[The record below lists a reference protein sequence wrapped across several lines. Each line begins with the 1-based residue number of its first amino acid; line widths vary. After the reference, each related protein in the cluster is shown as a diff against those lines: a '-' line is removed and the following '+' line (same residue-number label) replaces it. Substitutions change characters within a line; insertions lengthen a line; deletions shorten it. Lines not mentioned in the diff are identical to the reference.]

1 MLKDLFILLENGTCV
16 SFMESLVPNQK
27 IRSA

>member
-16 SFMESLVPNQK
+16 SFWSHLPNQK